1 MARNGAGGL
10 DWSRS
15 YLDRALVKK
24 NLQICILPSPLPTYG
39 RSCPSILEPPGSPI
53 TNQPKWEEQ
62 VKALFLALLFEKTK
76 IFYSFRS
83 SPSHLHPAA
92 RQPSQAWPSLI
103 LLHPENKGIAFP
115 TQYLCWVLILNFVFF
130 FSLKY

>member
-53 TNQPKWEEQ
+53 TNQDQSYMILFILDSQIFSKTPLTCVQSGPEILESPGSHRITQ
-62 VKALFLALLFEKTK
+62 DHSYMIFAFLAPHIFSKT
-76 IFYSFRS
+76 
-83 SPSHLHPAA
+83 PP
-92 RQPSQAWPSLI
+92 
-103 LLHPENKGIAFP
+103 
-115 TQYLCWVLILNFVFF
+115 YLCQVRSWDSRTTRIT
-130 FSLKY
+130 